1 MVRIIYSPRYNIGF
15 FGLEKLHPFDSR
27 KYGRAWKRMREELG
41 KRLDASWVRP
51 KRKANREELLLVHS
65 EQYLRRLRNSTYVA
79 QALELA
85 PVRFLPS
92 SLVHWAV
99 LNPML
104 WATRGTILA
113 AEQALVCGLAVNL
126 GGGFHHAKP
135 DGGEGFCIYN
145 DIAIAVQ
152 HLRRK
157 SLLDGKRVVYIDLD
171 AHQGNGVSHSFAQD
185 KDFFMLDAY
194 NRSIYPWHDSAAN
207 ERIDCNVPLPRAC
220 DDELYRKKIEAA
232 LPGFLDSANN
242 ATPTGLAIYNA
253 GTDIF
258 ADDPLGCMNISA
270 ETIHWRD
277 KFVIRQ
283 LRERGIPTV
292 MVLSGGY
299 TQVSY
304 QLVADS
310 IVAMFADE
318 I

>member
-1 MVRIIYSPRYNIGF
+1 
-15 FGLEKLHPFDSR
+15 
-27 KYGRAWKRMREELG
+27 
-41 KRLDASWVRP
+41 
-51 KRKANREELLLVHS
+51 
-65 EQYLRRLRNSTYVA
+65 
-79 QALELA
+79 
-85 PVRFLPS
+85 
-92 SLVHWAV
+92 V

-220 DDELYRKKIEAA
+220 DDELYRKK
-232 LPGFLDSANN
+232 
-242 ATPTGLAIYNA
+242 
-253 GTDIF
+253 
-258 ADDPLGCMNISA
+258 
-270 ETIHWRD
+270 
-277 KFVIRQ
+277 FVIRQ